1 MRVAFILL
9 LATALISRVD
19 ENAAGRWEGTVQIP
33 GRPLEVIVDL
43 AAKSDKGEW
52 QGSITIPGLGIKGAP
67 LSDIALN
74 GDSVAFS
81 IKSALAEQRTGPA
94 KFNGRFVGEGK
105 LTGDFLQAGNTA
117 RFALDRTGPAQ
128 VEVPP
133 RSTAIAKE
141 IEGEWKGGYELLGY
155 PRKVT
160 IKLQNRGP
168 EGATAEF
175 VIVGRKEN
183 KLPVDR
189 VVQQGEFVTVDSHE
203 TGLSFEGRARKGEI
217 QGAISQGP
225 LEIPVTLRRSDN

>member
-1 MRVAFILL
+1 M
-9 LATALISRVD
+9 
-19 ENAAGRWEGTVQIP
+19 
-33 GRPLEVIVDL
+33 
-43 AAKSDKGEW
+43 
-52 QGSITIPGLGIKGAP
+52 
-67 LSDIALN
+67 
-74 GDSVAFS
+74 
-81 IKSALAEQRTGPA
+81 
-94 KFNGRFVGEGK
+94 
-105 LTGDFLQAGNTA
+105 QAGNTA
-117 RFALDRTGPAQ
+117 PFALQKRDRRRWKF
-128 VEVPP
+128 PP

-141 IEGEWKGGYELLGY
+141 IEGEWKGGYRAFGY

-217 QGAISQGP
+217 QGTIFQGP
-225 LEIPVTLRRSDN
+225 LEIPADSPPQQQLKIRQCRFPSNALILTFSARRRNDSLYENISDRFSFSVPLLNGCGRRAVDVPR

>member
-9 LATALISRVD
+9 LASAFISRAD

-43 AAKSDKGEW
+43 AAKGAEGGS

-74 GDSVAFS
+74 GDNVAFS
-81 IKSALAEQRTGPA
+81 MKSALADQRTGPA
-94 KFNGRFVGEGK
+94 KFNGHVIDGK
-105 LTGDFLQAGNTA
+105 LAGDFVQAGNTA
-117 RFALDRTGPAQ
+117 PFSLEKTGPPQ
-128 VEVPP
+128 VESPP
-133 RSTAIAKE
+133 RSTAITKE
-141 IEGEWKGGYELLGY
+141 IEGEWKGGYELFGY

-183 KLPVDR
+183 KLPVDP

-217 QGAISQGP
+217 QGTIFQGP
-225 LEIPVTLRRSDN
+225 LEIPVTLRRSNN